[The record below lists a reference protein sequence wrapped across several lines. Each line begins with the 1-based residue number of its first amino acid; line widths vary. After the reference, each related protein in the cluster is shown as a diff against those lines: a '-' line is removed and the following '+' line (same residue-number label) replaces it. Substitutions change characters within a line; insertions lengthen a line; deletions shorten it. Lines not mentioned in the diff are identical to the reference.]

1 MNNTGKYLDLHCHL
15 DGSITPEIAKK
26 LAELQ
31 GIKLPTENDEELE
44 KTIRVAPDCQSLT
57 EFLKCFGIPCSLM
70 QTKEGL
76 EEGTYLVLE
85 NMRATGT
92 AYAEI
97 RFAPQFHRRNGLTQE
112 EAIQSVLAGME
123 KSELKANLI
132 LCCIRGGNTAE
143 GNPETLEIAKK
154 YLVKDGGVVALDLA
168 GDEANSPAEN
178 YIELFAKARDYNIP
192 LSIHAGEAAGAESVR
207 KAIELG
213 ACRIGHGVRINEDE
227 SVMKLVRDKG
237 IFLEMCPS
245 SNRITR
251 ACADMTKYPLLD
263 YLNYGIKVTLN
274 TDDLAII
281 GTDIAGEFDYM
292 RKLLGMT
299 ADQERQIIENSIE
312 AAFTTDEVK
321 EGLRAGFAQK

>member
-1 MNNTGKYLDLHCHL
+1 MNDTGKYIDLHCHL
-15 DGSITPEIAKK
+15 DGAITPEIVKK

-31 GIKLPTENDEELE
+31 DIKLPAETDEEIE
-44 KTIRVAPDCQSLT
+44 KLIRVAPDCQSLT
-57 EFLKCFGIPCSLM
+57 EFLKHFGLPCSLM
-70 QTKEGL
+70 QTRKGL
-76 EEGTYLVLE
+76 EEGAYLILE

-112 EAIQSVLAGME
+112 ELIQSLLTGMK
-123 KSELKANLI
+123 KSKLKANLI
-132 LCCIRGGNTAE
+132 LCLMRGDNTAE
-143 GNPETLEIAKK
+143 GNLETLEAAKK
-154 YLVKDGGVVALDLA
+154 FLVKDGGVVALDLA
-168 GDEANSPAEN
+168 GDEAQHPVEKYA
-178 YIELFAKARDYNIP
+178 ELFAKAREYNIP
-192 LSIHAGEAAGAESVR
+192 FTIHAGEAAGAESVR
-207 KAIELG
+207 KAVELG

-245 SNRITR
+245 SNRLTR

-263 YLNYGIKVTLN
+263 YLDYGIKVTLN
-274 TDDLAII
+274 TDDFAII

-292 RKLLGMT
+292 RNILGMT

>member
-57 EFLKCFGIPCSLM
+57 EFLKRFDLPCSLM

-85 NMRATGT
+85 NMRAAGT

-112 EAIQSVLAGME
+112 EAIQSVLAGMK

-132 LCCIRGGNTAE
+132 LCCMRGDNTAE

-168 GDEANSPAEN
+168 GDEANNPAEK
-178 YIELFAKARDYNIP
+178 YMELFAKARDYHIP
-192 LSIHAGEAAGAESVR
+192 LTIHAGEAAGAESVR

-227 SVMKLVRDKG
+227 SVMKMVRDKG

-281 GTDIAGEFDYM
+281 GTDITKEFDYM
-292 RKLLGMT
+292 RDLLGMT
-299 ADQERQIIENSIE
+299 PAQEQQIIENSIE

-321 EGLRAGFAQK
+321 EELRAGIAQK

>member
-1 MNNTGKYLDLHCHL
+1 MNNTGKYIDLHCHL
-15 DGSITPEIAKK
+15 DGAITPEIVKK

-31 GIKLPTENDEELE
+31 DIKLPAETDEEIE
-44 KTIRVAPDCQSLT
+44 KLVRVAPDCQSLT
-57 EFLKCFGIPCSLM
+57 EFLKHFGLPCSLM
-70 QTKEGL
+70 QTRKGL
-76 EEGTYLVLE
+76 EEGAYLILE

-112 EAIQSVLAGME
+112 ELIQSLLTGMK
-123 KSELKANLI
+123 KSKLKANLI
-132 LCCIRGGNTAE
+132 LCLMRGDNTAE
-143 GNPETLEIAKK
+143 GNLETLEAAKK
-154 YLVKDGGVVALDLA
+154 FLVKDGGVVALDLA
-168 GDEANSPAEN
+168 GDEANNPVKN
-178 YIELFAKARDYNIP
+178 YARLFAKAREYNIP
-192 LSIHAGEAAGAESVR
+192 FTIHAGEAAGAESVR

-227 SVMKLVRDKG
+227 NVMKLVRDKG

-251 ACADMTKYPLLD
+251 ACADMTKYPLLE

-281 GTDIAGEFDYM
+281 GTDIDGEFDYM

-299 ADQERQIIENSIE
+299 PAQEQQIIENSIE

-321 EGLRAGFAQK
+321 EELRAGIAQK